1 MGDLTDVWHRN
12 DNPTVN
18 AKSEAPSVQGVNERS
33 ALRRRGNRFTRR
45 ITPLANAPYSR
56 NCGSHND
63 AIPATDGLFSRKFR
77 RIWITVANLL
87 IAARNLTRNRRRA
100 LAALLTVAV
109 GAMSLILADGFIQW
123 VFWGMRE
130 STIQSQSGHIQ
141 VVRPGYLSTGA
152 ANPYAYLLP
161 ENSPQRRAIES
172 IPGIKLVAPRLA
184 VTGLI
189 SHGET
194 TVAFVADGVDPHK
207 EAELSKALRIAEGR
221 DLAGAT
227 AKEVIL
233 GHGLARNLDVRPGAT
248 VALLA
253 NAGGSIN
260 AVEAKVAGIFV
271 STNQAYDDSALR
283 LPIGLAQSLL
293 RVNGAHAWL
302 VLLNDT
308 ERTDDYLK
316 QFRTRFPT
324 PANKLEFVPW
334 YQQADFYNK
343 TVALFSQQMNVLRLI
358 IGCIIV
364 LSISNMLVMNV
375 LERTGEIGTLLAIGF
390 KRKKILHLFAIE
402 GLLLGLGGASLGLV
416 AGYGLAEF
424 ISAIGIPMPPP
435 PGMEEGYTGK
445 IRITLNVMMNAFL
458 VVFITTA
465 LAGLYP
471 AWKASRLQIINA
483 LRHNI

>member
-1 MGDLTDVWHRN
+1 M
-12 DNPTVN
+12 
-18 AKSEAPSVQGVNERS
+18 
-33 ALRRRGNRFTRR
+33 
-45 ITPLANAPYSR
+45 
-56 NCGSHND
+56 
-63 AIPATDGLFSRKFR
+63 
-77 RIWITVANLL
+77 ANLL
-87 IAARNLTRNRRRA
+87 IAARNLARNRQRA
-100 LAALLTVAV
+100 LAALLTVAFGV
-109 GAMSLILADGFIQW
+109 TSLVLADGFVQW
-123 VFWGMRE
+123 IFWAMRE
-130 STIQSQSGHIQ
+130 ATIQSQLGHVQ
-141 VVRPGYLSTGA
+141 VMRPGYLNAGV
-152 ANPYAYLLP
+152 ANPFAYILP
-161 ENSPQRRAIES
+161 ENTPQRSAIES
-172 IPGIKLVAPRLA
+172 TPGVKLVAPRLA

-194 TVAFVADGVDPHK
+194 TVSFVADGVDPKK
-207 EAELSKALRIAEGR
+207 EAKLSKALRIMEGR
-221 DLAGAT
+221 NLADAT

-233 GHGLARNLDVRPGAT
+233 GRGLARNLDVKPGDT
-248 VALLA
+248 VALLVTA
-253 NAGGSIN
+253 SGRGIN
-260 AVEAKVAGIFV
+260 AVEAKVAGLFV
-271 STNQAYDDSALR
+271 SANQAYDDAALR

-308 ERTDDYLK
+308 ERTDYFLA
-316 QFRTRFPT
+316 QFRTSFPAS
-324 PANKLEFVPW
+324 ANKLEFVPW

-390 KRKKILHLFAIE
+390 KRKKILLLFAIE
-402 GLLLGLGGASLGLV
+402 GFLLGLAGASLGLII
-416 AGYGLAEF
+416 GYGLAEL

-445 IRITLNVMMNAFL
+445 IRITLNVMITAFL
-458 VVFITTA
+458 IAFTTTT

>member
-1 MGDLTDVWHRN
+1 M
-12 DNPTVN
+12 
-18 AKSEAPSVQGVNERS
+18 
-33 ALRRRGNRFTRR
+33 
-45 ITPLANAPYSR
+45 
-56 NCGSHND
+56 
-63 AIPATDGLFSRKFR
+63 
-77 RIWITVANLL
+77 ANLL
-87 IAARNLTRNRRRA
+87 IAMRNLARNRRRA
-100 LAALLTVAV
+100 LAAVLTVAV
-109 GAMSLILADGFIQW
+109 GVTSLMLADGFIQW
-123 VFWGMRE
+123 IFWAMRE
-130 STIQSQSGHIQ
+130 STIQSQLGHIQ
-141 VVRPGYLSTGA
+141 VVRPGYLSAGV
-152 ANPYAYLLP
+152 ANPYAYVLP
-161 ENSPQRRAIES
+161 ENSTERRAIES
-172 IPGIKLVAPRLA
+172 TPGIKLVAPRLA

-194 TVAFVADGVDPHK
+194 TIAFVADGVDPQK
-207 EAELSKALRIAEGR
+207 EAELSKALRIVEGR
-221 DLAGAT
+221 NIAAAT

-253 NAGGSIN
+253 NAAGGGIN
-260 AVEAKVAGIFV
+260 AVEAKVAGVFV
-271 STNQAYDDSALR
+271 SANQAYDDSALR

-308 ERTDDYLK
+308 ERTDDYLT
-316 QFRTRFPT
+316 QFRARFPA

-402 GLLLGLGGASLGLV
+402 GLLLGLVGASLGLV
-416 AGYGLAEF
+416 VGYGLAEL

-445 IRITLNVMMNAFL
+445 IRVTLNVVMNAFL
-458 VVFITTA
+458 VAFITTA

>member
-1 MGDLTDVWHRN
+1 M
-12 DNPTVN
+12 
-18 AKSEAPSVQGVNERS
+18 
-33 ALRRRGNRFTRR
+33 
-45 ITPLANAPYSR
+45 
-56 NCGSHND
+56 
-63 AIPATDGLFSRKFR
+63 
-77 RIWITVANLL
+77 ANLML
-87 IAARNLTRNRRRA
+87 AVRNLARNRRRA
-100 LAALLTVAV
+100 LAALLTVAA
-109 GAMSLILADGFIQW
+109 GATSLILADGFIQW

-130 STIQSQSGHIQ
+130 GTIQSQLGHIQ
-141 VVRPGYLSTGA
+141 VMRPGYLSAGA
-152 ANPYAYLLP
+152 ANPYAYILP

-172 IPGIKLVAPRLA
+172 APGVKLVAPRLA

-189 SHGET
+189 SHSET
-194 TVAFVADGVDPHK
+194 TVAFVADGVDPQKHK
-207 EAELSKALRIAEGR
+207 EAELSQAVRIAEGR
-221 DLAGAT
+221 NLSNPA
-227 AKEVIL
+227 AKEVVL

-253 NAGGSIN
+253 NTAGGGIN
-260 AVEAKVAGIFV
+260 AVEAKVAGVFI
-271 STNQAYDDSALR
+271 SINQAYDDSALY

-293 RVNGAHAWL
+293 RVNGAHTW
-302 VLLNDT
+302 VMVLNDT
-308 ERTDDYLK
+308 ERTDEFLT
-316 QFRTRFPT
+316 QFRTRFP
-324 PANKLEFVPW
+324 ASENKLEFVPW

-390 KRKKILHLFAIE
+390 KRKKILNLFATE
-402 GLLLGLGGASLGLV
+402 GLLLGFIGASLGLAV
-416 AGYGLAEF
+416 GYGLAEL
-424 ISAIGIPMPPP
+424 ISTIGIPMPPP

-445 IRITLNVMMNAFL
+445 IKITLSVMMNAFL
-458 VVFITTA
+458 VTFITTA

>member
-1 MGDLTDVWHRN
+1 M
-12 DNPTVN
+12 
-18 AKSEAPSVQGVNERS
+18 
-33 ALRRRGNRFTRR
+33 
-45 ITPLANAPYSR
+45 
-56 NCGSHND
+56 
-63 AIPATDGLFSRKFR
+63 
-77 RIWITVANLL
+77 ANLL
-87 IAARNLTRNRRRA
+87 IAMRNLARNRRRA

-109 GAMSLILADGFIQW
+109 GVTSLMLADGFIQW
-123 VFWGMRE
+123 IFWAMRE
-130 STIQSQSGHIQ
+130 STIQSQLGHIQ
-141 VVRPGYLSTGA
+141 VVRPGYLSAGA
-152 ANPYAYLLP
+152 ANPYAYVLP

-172 IPGIKLVAPRLA
+172 TPGVKLVAPRLA

-194 TVAFVADGVDPHK
+194 TIAFVADGVDPQK
-207 EAELSKALRIAEGR
+207 EVELSKALRIVKGR
-221 DLAGAT
+221 NLADAA

-233 GHGLARNLDVRPGAT
+233 GHGLARNLNVGPGAT

-253 NAGGSIN
+253 NAAGGGIN

-271 STNQAYDDSALR
+271 SANQAYDDSALR

-302 VLLNDT
+302 VLLNET
-308 ERTDDYLK
+308 EQTDHFLE
-316 QFRTRFPT
+316 QFRISFPAS
-324 PANKLEFVPW
+324 ANKLEFVPW

-402 GLLLGLGGASLGLV
+402 GLLLGLAGASLGLV
-416 AGYGLAEF
+416 AGYGLAEL

-435 PGMEEGYTGK
+435 PGMTEGYTGK
-445 IRITLNVMMNAFL
+445 IRITLNVVMNAFL
-458 VVFITTA
+458 IAFITTA

>member
-1 MGDLTDVWHRN
+1 M
-12 DNPTVN
+12 
-18 AKSEAPSVQGVNERS
+18 
-33 ALRRRGNRFTRR
+33 
-45 ITPLANAPYSR
+45 
-56 NCGSHND
+56 
-63 AIPATDGLFSRKFR
+63 
-77 RIWITVANLL
+77 ANLL
-87 IAARNLTRNRRRA
+87 IAARNLARNRRRA

-109 GAMSLILADGFIQW
+109 GVTSLMLADGFIQW
-123 VFWGMRE
+123 IFWAMRE
-130 STIQSQSGHIQ
+130 GTIQSQLGHIQ
-141 VVRPGYLSTGA
+141 VVRPGYLSAGA
-152 ANPYAYLLP
+152 ANPYAYVLP
-161 ENSPQRRAIES
+161 ENSPQRRTIES
-172 IPGIKLVAPRLA
+172 TPGVKLVAPRLA

-194 TVAFVADGVDPHK
+194 TIAFVADGVDPQK

-221 DLAGAT
+221 NLGGAT

-248 VALLA
+248 VALLTNA
-253 NAGGSIN
+253 AGGGIN

-271 STNQAYDDSALR
+271 SANQAYDDSALR

-308 ERTDDYLK
+308 ERTDDYLT
-316 QFRTRFPT
+316 QFRASFPAS
-324 PANKLEFVPW
+324 ANKLEFVPW
-334 YQQADFYNK
+334 HQQADFYNK

-402 GLLLGLGGASLGLV
+402 GLLLGLAGASLGLG
-416 AGYGLAEF
+416 AGYGLAEL

-435 PGMEEGYTGK
+435 PGMTEGYTGK
-445 IRITLNVMMNAFL
+445 IRITLNVVMNAFL
-458 VVFITTA
+458 VAFITTA